1 MMDSLI
7 KLNLQMFADAG
18 TFVNAIPNTVNAY
31 TGAVHDTRSAAELAA
46 LNHDYWVEEL
56 LDNMRDE
63 FIFTQLGDAEPLPQ
77 NNGTTIN
84 WTRVPPLADA
94 DVLVEGV
101 IPQGKRLS
109 VESINATLVQYGLYV
124 TVSDK
129 IQVHA
134 IGQLQQKLTAEVG
147 DSLGRA
153 YDKVVRAA
161 LLQSDNVVL
170 ADSYVKST
178 GVFANTN
185 ATRGALSTADATFSG
200 LSPAM
205 IAKMVTELVKRKAKP
220 FRDGNFV
227 GIIHPSVMHDLRR
240 HPEFMDSHKY
250 EASTPLWKNELGTLS
265 GVRFIWSNLAPVIRG
280 AGLTAGADNLKV
292 AAAGVSAAKVIPV
305 KEEITAQDA
314 LDLVGRKVLIAGVQ
328 YEITAASAAAALSAT
343 ITVDENVT
351 AAENVVIYPG
361 EGGAA
366 GAAVYP
372 CIFLGRDA
380 FKVVK
385 PDGMGIEHI
394 AKDKGTIGG
403 PLNQFAT
410 IGGKFETAAKIV
422 YPDNVGILEC
432 VSSFSMIDE
441 ANYVEG

>member
-1 MMDSLI
+1 M
-7 KLNLQMFADAG
+7 
-18 TFVNAIPNTVNAY
+18 
-31 TGAVHDTRSAAELAA
+31 
-46 LNHDYWVEEL
+46 
-56 LDNMRDE
+56 
-63 FIFTQLGDAEPLPQ
+63 
-77 NNGTTIN
+77 
-84 WTRVPPLADA
+84 PPLADA

-161 LLQSDNVVL
+161 LLQSDNVVI

-220 FRDGNFV
+220 YRDGNFV

-305 KEEITAQDA
+305 KELITAQDA

-351 AAENVVIYPG
+351 ALENVVIYPG

>member
-1 MMDSLI
+1 MI
-7 KLNLQMFADAG
+7 RKLNLQLFADAG

-46 LNHDYWVEEL
+46 LNHNYWVEEL

-63 FIFTQLGDAEPLPQ
+63 LIFTQLGEAENLPE
-77 NNGTTIN
+77 NNGTTAN
-84 WTRVPPLADA
+84 WTRIPPLPDA

-101 IPQGKRLS
+101 IPQGKRFS
-109 VESINATLVQYGLYV
+109 AESISVPLVQYGLY
-124 TVSDK
+124 TTLSDK
-129 IQVHA
+129 VQVHA

-147 DSLGRA
+147 DSLGRT
-153 YDKVVRAA
+153 YDKVARAA

-170 ADSYVKST
+170 ADAFVKST

-185 ATRGALSTADATFSG
+185 SLRSSLSTAGATFCG
-200 LSPAM
+200 ISPEM
-205 IAKMVTELVKRKAKP
+205 VQKMVTDMVKRKAKP

-227 GIIHPSVMHDLRR
+227 GIIHPSVMHDMRR
-240 HPEFMDSHKY
+240 HPEFRDSHKY
-250 EASTPLWKNELGTLS
+250 DASDILWKNEIDTMS
-265 GVRFIWSNLAPVIRG
+265 GARFIWSNLAPVIRG
-280 AGLTAGADNLKV
+280 AGLTA
-292 AAAGVSAAKVIPV
+292 AAANLTV
-305 KEEITAQDA
+305 KTTLSVPGKTIAVDEAITAA
-314 LDLVGRKVLIAGVQ
+314 EGAALVGRSILIGTALHTVASVSHAVAG
-328 YEITAASAAAALSAT
+328 SAT
-343 ITVDENVT
+343 ITTEDNITV
-351 AAENVVIYPG
+351 AAGTDGVVIYPG

>member
-1 MMDSLI
+1 MI
-7 KLNLQMFADAG
+7 RKLNLQLFADAG

-77 NNGTTIN
+77 NSGTTIN

-185 ATRGALSTADATFSG
+185 ATRGALSTANATFSG

-220 FRDGNFV
+220 YRDGNFV

-280 AGLTAGADNLKV
+280 AGLTAAADNLT
-292 AAAGVSAAKVIPV
+292 V
-305 KEEITAQDA
+305 KTTLSVPGKTIAVDEAITAA
-314 LDLVGRKVLIAGVQ
+314 EGSALVGRGILIGTAMHTIASVSAG
-328 YEITAASAAAALSAT
+328 AAGSAT
-343 ITVDENVT
+343 ITTVDNVAV
-351 AAENVVIYPG
+351 AAGTDGVVIYPG

-366 GAAVYP
+366 GAAIYP

>member
-1 MMDSLI
+1 MI
-7 KLNLQMFADAG
+7 RKLNLQLFADAG

-77 NNGTTIN
+77 NSGTTIN

-109 VESINATLVQYGLYV
+109 VESVNATLVQYGLYV

-161 LLQSDNVVL
+161 LLQSDNVVI

-205 IAKMVTELVKRKAKP
+205 IAKMTTELVKRKAKP

-227 GIIHPSVMHDLRR
+227 SIIHPSVMHDLRR

-305 KEEITAQDA
+305 KELITAQDA

>member
-1 MMDSLI
+1 MI
-7 KLNLQMFADAG
+7 RKLNLQLFADAG

-31 TGAVHDTRSAAELAA
+31 TGAVHDTRSAGELAA

-280 AGLTAGADNLKV
+280 AGLTAGADNLVV
-292 AAAGVSAAKVIPV
+292 AAAGVSGAKVIPV
-305 KEEITAQDA
+305 EEVITAQDA

-328 YEITAASAAAALSAT
+328 YEITAASANVAGSAT

-351 AAENVVIYPG
+351 AAHDVVIYPG

>member
-1 MMDSLI
+1 MI
-7 KLNLQMFADAG
+7 KLYLQMFADAG

-31 TGAVHDTRSAAELAA
+31 TAAVHDTRSSAELAA
-46 LNHDYWVEEL
+46 LNHDYWVEEM

-63 FIFTQLGDAEPLPQ
+63 FIFTQLGDMENLPA
-77 NNGTTIN
+77 NRGTTLYWSRI
-84 WTRVPPLADA
+84 PPLADA

-101 IPQGKRLS
+101 IPQGKRFS
-109 VESINATLVQYGLYV
+109 IESINATLVQYGLYV
-124 TVSDK
+124 TVTDRV
-129 IQVHA
+129 QVHA
-134 IGQLQQKLTAEVG
+134 IGQIQQKLTAEVG

-161 LLQSDNVVL
+161 LLLSENVTL
-170 ADSYVKST
+170 ADSFVKST

-205 IAKMVTELVKRKAKP
+205 VAKMVTELVKRKAKP

-227 GIIHPSVMHDLRR
+227 AIIHPSVMHDLRR
-240 HPEFMDSHKY
+240 HPEFITTHQY
-250 EASTPLWKNELGTLS
+250 EASTQLWKNEAGTLS
-265 GVRFIWSNLAPVIRG
+265 GTRFVWSNLAPVIRG
-280 AGLTAGADNLKV
+280 DDLTVGAANLVV
-292 AAAGVSAAKVIPV
+292 AAAGVSNAKVIPV
-305 KEEITAQDA
+305 EEVITDADA
-314 LDLVGRKVLIAGVQ
+314 LALVGREVLIAGVKF
-328 YEITAASAAAALSAT
+328 EITAASAAVAGSAT

-351 AAENVVIYPG
+351 AAHDVVIYPG
-361 EGGAA
+361 EGGAG

-385 PDGMGIEHI
+385 PDGAGIEHI
-394 AKDKGTIGG
+394 AHDKGEIGG

-410 IGGKFETAAKIV
+410 IGGKFETAAKIT
-422 YPDNVGILEC
+422 YPDNIGILEC
-432 VSSFSMIDE
+432 VSSFSFIDE
-441 ANYVEG
+441 DNVS

>member
-1 MMDSLI
+1 MKDSLI
-7 KLNLQMFADAG
+7 KLNLQLFADAG

-31 TGAVHDTRSAAELAA
+31 TGAVHDTRSTAELAA

-77 NNGTTIN
+77 NNGTTIH
-84 WTRVPPLADA
+84 WPRVPPLADA

-109 VESINATLVQYGLYV
+109 VESSNATLVQYGLYV

-161 LLQSDNVVL
+161 LLQRDNLVL

-205 IAKMVTELVKRKAKP
+205 IAKMVTELFKRKAKP
-220 FRDGNFV
+220 YRDGNFV

-250 EASTPLWKNELGTLS
+250 EASTPRWKN
-265 GVRFIWSNLAPVIRG
+265 
-280 AGLTAGADNLKV
+280 
-292 AAAGVSAAKVIPV
+292 
-305 KEEITAQDA
+305 
-314 LDLVGRKVLIAGVQ
+314 
-328 YEITAASAAAALSAT
+328 
-343 ITVDENVT
+343 
-351 AAENVVIYPG
+351 
-361 EGGAA
+361 
-366 GAAVYP
+366 
-372 CIFLGRDA
+372 
-380 FKVVK
+380 
-385 PDGMGIEHI
+385 
-394 AKDKGTIGG
+394 
-403 PLNQFAT
+403 
-410 IGGKFETAAKIV
+410 
-422 YPDNVGILEC
+422 
-432 VSSFSMIDE
+432 
-441 ANYVEG
+441 

>member
-1 MMDSLI
+1 MFFNFLI
-7 KLNLQMFADAG
+7 KRLHPDAG

-31 TGAVHDTRSAAELAA
+31 TGAVHDTRSADELKA
-46 LNHDYWVEEL
+46 LNHEYWVEEL
-56 LDNMRDE
+56 LDTMRDE
-63 FIFTQLGDAEPLPQ
+63 FIFTQLGDPENLPQ
-77 NNGTTIN
+77 NRGTTVN
-84 WTRVPPLADA
+84 WTRVPPLPDA

-101 IPQGKRLS
+101 IPQGKRFS
-109 VESINATLVQYGLYV
+109 IESISVPLVQYGIYTTV
-124 TVSDK
+124 TDRV
-129 IQVHA
+129 QVHA

-147 DSLGRA
+147 DSLGRS

-170 ADSYVKST
+170 SDSFVKST

-185 ATRGALSTADATFSG
+185 ATRGVLSAEDSTFSG

-205 IAKMVTELVKRKAKP
+205 VAKMVTELVKRKAKP
-220 FRDGNFV
+220 FRDGNFIAV
-227 GIIHPSVMHDLRR
+227 IHPSVMHDLRR
-240 HPEFMDSHKY
+240 HVEFIETHKY
-250 EASTPLWKNELGTLS
+250 EASTPLWKNEIGTLS
-265 GVRFIWSNLAPVIRG
+265 GTRFIWSNLAPIIRG

-305 KEEITAQDA
+305 KEGITVDDA
-314 LDLVGRKVLIAGVQ
+314 AALVGRKVLIAGVQ
-328 YEITAASAAAALSAT
+328 YEITAAANGDAGAAT
-343 ITVDENVT
+343 ITVDENLT
-351 AAENVVIYPG
+351 ALENVVIYPG
-361 EGGAA
+361 EAGAK

-372 CIFLGRDA
+372 CIFMGRDA
-380 FKVVK
+380 FKVIK

-394 AKDKGTIGG
+394 AHDKGSIGG

-432 VSSFSMIDE
+432 TSSFSMIDE
-441 ANYVEG
+441 ANYIEG